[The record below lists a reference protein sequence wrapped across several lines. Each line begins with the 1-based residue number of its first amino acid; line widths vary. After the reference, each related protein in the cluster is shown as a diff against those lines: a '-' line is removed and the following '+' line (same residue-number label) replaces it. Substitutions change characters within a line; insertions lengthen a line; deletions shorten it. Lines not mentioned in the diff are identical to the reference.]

1 MFPSF
6 DKLPFPCLTA
16 LMLSACATSQP
27 PPSTPAP
34 APVPTPIVASP
45 AHADSDT
52 MVTAPPDEADYAHGS
67 GLFAPSPLTALA
79 DELVALNDAALQ
91 GRRLPPHRIDI
102 EPMKDDIPVV
112 HYRDDS
118 DGTPQNLQYLVF
130 GVEMDIVFD
139 KPFPSDPDDPE
150 ERGAL
155 RVVVLLSRIGW
166 KVVNVSPRPSPS
178 TPSIPQWLSGV
189 EDIGRA
195 VFQAA
200 RERRLDALMVGEPER
215 NIIAHEAFFRAI
227 QKEVPDRQRLLDV
240 GKLVSERS
248 PTGYRVDS
256 LILIARDD
264 QNEIWGFEY
273 DMDRKDGAIVLDARP
288 FVRVSR
294 FKTR

>member
-6 DKLPFPCLTA
+6 DKRPFLCLTA
-16 LMLSACATSQP
+16 LVLSACATSQP
-27 PPSTPAP
+27 PPPTPAP

-45 AHADSDT
+45 DPAVSDT

-79 DELVALNDAALQ
+79 DELVTLNDAALQ
-91 GRRLPPHRIDI
+91 GRRLPLHRIDI

-112 HYRDDS
+112 HYRDES
-118 DGTPQNLQYLVF
+118 DGTPKNLQYLAF

-139 KPFPSDPDDPE
+139 KPVPGDPDDPE
-150 ERGAL
+150 ERGSL

-178 TPSIPQWLSGV
+178 TSSIPQWLSGV
-189 EDIGRA
+189 EDIGGA
-195 VFQAA
+195 VIRAA
-200 RERRLDALMVGEPER
+200 REQRLDALLVGEPER
-215 NIIAHEAFFRAI
+215 GIFAHEAFFRAI
-227 QKEVPDRQRLLDV
+227 QKEVPDRQRRLDV

-248 PTGYRVDS
+248 PSGYRVDS

-294 FKTR
+294 FKDR